1 VRRRW
6 LGWRPP
12 VAEPRVGWSRRLPA
26 AFEAIEVGEWNSL
39 SAADARLSRHV
50 ADPATMLVY
59 SRRGTRSY
67 DEIAERVGASTPPDM
82 TAGLTDRL
90 TMRFHQERALR
101 VRRPLALEVI
111 RREQDLLSHRPLD
124 LTVDGHHSYVVSGD
138 EIAIGVEGSPVTWR
152 FALSYPPRLLADTID
167 DDVAEPTAW
176 HVLLPKTGLWWL
188 PLDGLIRQARLVRW
202 QDLGGEL
209 VATIRPGQLPVFI
222 SHRWL
227 AVDQPDPKGRQARLI
242 AWHLL
247 AAIGEAANIAEAR
260 GLHEP
265 RRRSTIVDHCV
276 GIEGSELAEAC
287 LVALLRPTVDIGML
301 GELVAETRSIEELVD
316 DDLVSFAEADEGLA
330 EMRGLLE
337 RCPLLAELM
346 SRIHLWID
354 YCCLPQPPRT
364 EPEQAEFMAGLRL
377 LNTAQLLGLTVI
389 LLDAVEDYTRRAW
402 CLLEAITAYR
412 LVGNYEVLS
421 GLPENT
427 DPLGGPYTHLS
438 DLLLDLPQLVWRAI
452 LDTELFGVIDWREA
466 MTRLDISVTDP
477 DDLPFIYDLL
487 RAIPAPNRLHTLVGD
502 LVTGVFPLPQT
513 SAGRALAPSE
523 LGATVAEPP
532 REQIVPLPWA
542 DVLNLSTR
550 GAVGKT
556 SGTSAAARQPFVK
569 WRKAAHGRPKA
580 HVAIVASCE
589 GEAVLIADWV
599 DTHRAELEA
608 TCGVTVSSR
617 SWLAD
622 DVAPV
627 GTLVY
632 GWLARARVT
641 APNWIIVTQSVRRRH
656 CSVTAALVK
665 TARDA
670 GRAVAWALLGEE
682 PHVVTE
688 AGFPA
693 RSLKSEAER
702 GDAPQVRLGPRDRRV
717 LGGVYREDLI
727 AFLGGD
733 PGA

>member
-1 VRRRW
+1 
-6 LGWRPP
+6 
-12 VAEPRVGWSRRLPA
+12 
-26 AFEAIEVGEWNSL
+26 
-39 SAADARLSRHV
+39 
-50 ADPATMLVY
+50 
-59 SRRGTRSY
+59 
-67 DEIAERVGASTPPDM
+67 
-82 TAGLTDRL
+82 
-90 TMRFHQERALR
+90 
-101 VRRPLALEVI
+101 LALEAI

-124 LTVDGHHSYVVSGD
+124 LTVDGHLSYFVSGD
-138 EIAIGVEGSPVTWR
+138 EIVFRVEGAPVTWR
-152 FALSYPPRLLADTID
+152 FALSYPPRLLADTVD
-167 DDVAEPTAW
+167 DDVTEPTAW
-176 HVLLPKTGLWWL
+176 RVLLPKTGLWWL
-188 PLDGLIRQARLVRW
+188 PLDRLIRQGRLVRW
-202 QDLGGEL
+202 QDLRGER
-209 VATIRPGQLPVFI
+209 VATIGQGQLPVFV

-227 AVDQPDPKGRQARLI
+227 AVDQPDPTGRQARLI

-247 AAIGEAANIAEAR
+247 AAIGEAVNIAEAR

-265 RRRSTIVDHCV
+265 RRRSYIVGHRV
-276 GIEGSELAEAC
+276 GMGGSELAEAC
-287 LVALLRPTVDIGML
+287 LVALLRPTVDDGVL

-316 DDLVSFAEADEGLA
+316 DDLVSFAEADDGLA
-330 EMRGLLE
+330 KMRGLLE
-337 RCPLLAELM
+337 RRPLLAELT

-364 EPEQAEFMAGLRL
+364 EPEHAEFRDGLRL

-389 LLDAVEDYTRRAW
+389 LLDDVEDYTRRAW

-412 LVGNYEVLS
+412 LAGDYDVLS

-438 DLLLDLPQLVWRAI
+438 DLLLDLPQLVWRAM
-452 LDTELFGVIDWREA
+452 LDTELFRAIDWREA

-502 LVTGVFPLPQT
+502 LITGVFPLPQT
-513 SAGRALAPSE
+513 SVGSALAPSK

-532 REQIVPLPWA
+532 RERIAPLQWA

-556 SGTSAAARQPFVK
+556 SAAPVAARQPFVK
-569 WRKAAHGRPKA
+569 WWKAAHGRPKA

-599 DTHRAELEA
+599 DSHRAELET
-608 TCGVTVSSR
+608 TCGVMVSSR

-632 GWLARARVT
+632 GWLARAPVT
-641 APNWIIVTQSVRRRH
+641 APNWIIVTQSARRGH
-656 CSVTAALVK
+656 CSVTAALAE
-665 TARDA
+665 TARNA
-670 GRAVAWALLGEE
+670 GRAVAWALLDEE
-682 PHVVTE
+682 AHVVTE

-693 RSLKSEAER
+693 RSPNPEPER
-702 GDAPQVRLGPRDRRV
+702 GDASQIRLDPRDQGV
-717 LGGVYREDLI
+717 LGGVYRENLI

-733 PGA
+733 SGA

>member
-1 VRRRW
+1 MRRRRW
-6 LGWRPP
+6 LGCPP
-12 VAEPRVGWSRRLPA
+12 AAEPRVGWSRRLPA
-26 AFEAIEVGEWNSL
+26 AFGAVEVGEWNSL
-39 SAADARLSRHV
+39 SAADARLSGHV
-50 ADPATMLVY
+50 ADAATMLVY

-67 DEIAERVGASTPPDM
+67 DEIAERVGASTPRDV

-90 TMRFHQERALR
+90 TMRFRQERALR
-101 VRRPLALEVI
+101 VRRPLALEAI

-124 LTVDGHHSYVVSGD
+124 LTVDGHLSYFVSGD
-138 EIAIGVEGSPVTWR
+138 EIVFRVEGAPVTWR
-152 FALSYPPRLLADTID
+152 FALSYPPRLLADTVD
-167 DDVAEPTAW
+167 DDVTEPTAW
-176 HVLLPKTGLWWL
+176 RVLLPKTGLWWL
-188 PLDGLIRQARLVRW
+188 PLDRLIRQGRLVRW
-202 QDLGGEL
+202 QDLRGER
-209 VATIRPGQLPVFI
+209 VATIGQGQLPVFV

-227 AVDQPDPKGRQARLI
+227 AVDQPDPTGRQARLI

-247 AAIGEAANIAEAR
+247 AAIGEAVNIAEAR

-265 RRRSTIVDHCV
+265 RRRSYIVGHRV
-276 GIEGSELAEAC
+276 GMGGSELAEAC
-287 LVALLRPTVDIGML
+287 LVALLRPTVDDGVL

-316 DDLVSFAEADEGLA
+316 DDLVSFAEADDGLA
-330 EMRGLLE
+330 KMRGLLK
-337 RCPLLAELM
+337 RRPLLAELT

-364 EPEQAEFMAGLRL
+364 EPEHAEFRDGLRL
-377 LNTAQLLGLTVI
+377 LSTAQLLGLTVI
-389 LLDAVEDYTRRAW
+389 LLDDVEDYTRRAW

-412 LVGNYEVLS
+412 LAGDYDVLS

-438 DLLLDLPQLVWRAI
+438 DLLLDLPQLVWRAM
-452 LDTELFGVIDWREA
+452 LDTELFRAIDWREA

-502 LVTGVFPLPQT
+502 LITGVFPLPQT
-513 SAGRALAPSE
+513 SVGSALAPSK

-532 REQIVPLPWA
+532 RERIAPLQWA

-556 SGTSAAARQPFVK
+556 SAAPVAARQPFVK
-569 WRKAAHGRPKA
+569 WWKAAHGRPKA

-599 DTHRAELEA
+599 DSHRAELET
-608 TCGVTVSSR
+608 TCGVMVSSR

-632 GWLARARVT
+632 GWLARAPVT
-641 APNWIIVTQSVRRRH
+641 APNWIIVTQSARRGH
-656 CSVTAALVK
+656 CSVTAALAE
-665 TARDA
+665 TARNA
-670 GRAVAWALLGEE
+670 GRAVAWALLDEE
-682 PHVVTE
+682 AHVVTE

-693 RSLKSEAER
+693 RSPNPEPER
-702 GDAPQVRLGPRDRRV
+702 GDASQIRLDPRDQGV
-717 LGGVYREDLI
+717 LGGVYRENLI

-733 PGA
+733 SGA